1 MVHAAVPLPLLEV
14 IETARTLALAS
25 YDILDTPASPHFDQ
39 LAEFVARSLGTAI
52 ALISFID
59 RDRQWVKASAGMHV
73 VELPRHLS
81 FCHHAIATDTGSL
94 VVPDTL
100 ADVRFNRHPLVQE
113 APFIRFYAGVALTDW
128 EGYRLGTVSVMGQQP
143 GELSTADGELLQ
155 GIAGLIVDQLVL
167 GRARASQGATEAPH
181 CAGRPIA
188 SPAGHAA
195 RDHLPTVAA
204 SFELTNAA
212 APRSLP
218 SSLVMLN
225 SPASV
230 DREVPPPGQGWL
242 GVKTELA
249 RPLPGSGDVGRLI
262 VRIARNSPAERAGL
276 KVGDV
281 LLAID
286 RQLTRRGSDIVTAM
300 ACCAVGEQ
308 AELRLW
314 RSGKVMQTVI
324 RVEAAPSSHSDRLLP
339 AALPGRHS
347 FTLMR

>member
-1 MVHAAVPLPLLEV
+1 MKHAAIPLPLLDV
-14 IETARTLALAS
+14 IETARTSALAS
-25 YDILDTPASPHFDQ
+25 YDVLDTPASPHFDQ
-39 LAEFVARSLGTAI
+39 MAEFVARSLGTAI

-81 FCHHAIATDTGSL
+81 FCHHAIATDTGTL

-100 ADVRFNRHPLVQE
+100 ADVRFNRHPFVQG
-113 APFIRFYAGVALTDW
+113 APFIRFYAGVALADR
-128 EGYRLGTVSVMGQQP
+128 EGYRLGTVSVIGQQP
-143 GELSTADGELLQ
+143 GELTTANGELLR
-155 GIAGLIVDQLVL
+155 GVAGRVVDLLVL
-167 GRARASQGATEAPH
+167 GRARAGQGGIEALH
-181 CAGRPIA
+181 SAGRPIA
-188 SPAGHAA
+188 GPASHSTGDRIPMAA
-195 RDHLPTVAA
+195 VPL
-204 SFELTNAA
+204 ELTGVA

-218 SSLVMLN
+218 SSLVALN
-225 SPASV
+225 SAAFV
-230 DREVPPPGQGWL
+230 DREVPPPGRGWL

-262 VRIARNSPAERAGL
+262 VRIARNSPAERVGL

-300 ACCAVGEQ
+300 ACCAIGEQ

-314 RSGKVMQTVI
+314 RSGKVMQMVI
-324 RVEAAPSSHSDRLLP
+324 RVEAALSSQPDRLLP
-339 AALPGRHS
+339 AALPGKHGSNLVR
-347 FTLMR
+347 

>member
-1 MVHAAVPLPLLEV
+1 MKHAAVPLPLLEV
-14 IETARTLALAS
+14 IETARVSALAS
-25 YDILDTPASPHFDQ
+25 YDVLDTPASPHFDQ

-81 FCHHAIATDTGSL
+81 FCHHAIATDAGTL

-100 ADVRFNRHPLVQE
+100 ADVRFNRHPLVQG
-113 APFIRFYAGVALTDW
+113 APLVRFYAGAALTDR

-143 GELSTADGELLQ
+143 GELSTADGELLR

-167 GRARASQGATEAPH
+167 SRARAGQCGNEALH
-181 CAGRPIA
+181 SAGRPIA
-188 SPAGHAA
+188 GPASHATGGHLSIPA
-195 RDHLPTVAA
+195 T
-204 SFELTNAA
+204 SFELTGAA

-218 SSLVMLN
+218 PSLLTLSS
-225 SPASV
+225 AATV
-230 DREVPPPGQGWL
+230 DREVPPPGRGWL
-242 GVKTELA
+242 GMKTELA

-276 KVGDV
+276 RVGDV

-324 RVEAAPSSHSDRLLP
+324 RVEAAPSSHPDRSLL
-339 AALPGRHS
+339 ATLPGRHIA
-347 FTLMR
+347 TT

>member
-1 MVHAAVPLPLLEV
+1 MKHAPVPLPLLEV
-14 IETARTLALAS
+14 IETARTSALAS
-25 YDILDTPASPHFDQ
+25 YDVLDTPASPHFDQ

-59 RDRQWVKASAGMHV
+59 RDRQWVKSSAGMHV

-81 FCHHAIATDTGSL
+81 FCHHAIATDTGTL

-113 APFIRFYAGVALTDW
+113 APFIRFYAGVALADR

-143 GELSTADGELLQ
+143 GELSTADGELLR
-155 GIAGLIVDQLVL
+155 GVAGRVVDLLVL
-167 GRARASQGATEAPH
+167 GRARAGQGANETLH

-188 SPAGHAA
+188 GPAGHAA
-195 RDHLPTVAA
+195 GDHLPMAA
-204 SFELTNAA
+204 MSLELTSPA

-218 SSLVMLN
+218 SSLVALN
-225 SPASV
+225 SAVFV
-230 DREVPPPGQGWL
+230 DREVPPPGRGWL

-276 KVGDV
+276 KIGDV

-324 RVEAAPSSHSDRLLP
+324 RVEAAPSSQPDRLLP

-347 FTLMR
+347 SNLMR

>member
-1 MVHAAVPLPLLEV
+1 MKHAAVPLPLLEV
-14 IETARTLALAS
+14 IETARTAALAS
-25 YDILDTPASPHFDQ
+25 YNVLDTPASPHFDQ
-39 LAEFVARSLGTAI
+39 MAEFVASSLHTAI

-59 RDRQWVKASAGMHV
+59 RDRQWVKASTGIHV

-81 FCHHAIATDTGSL
+81 FCHHAIATDTGTL

-100 ADVRFNRHPLVQE
+100 ADVRFNRHPLVQD
-113 APFIRFYAGVALTDW
+113 APFIRFYAGVALADQD
-128 EGYRLGTVSVMGQQP
+128 GYRLGTVSVMGQQP
-143 GELSTADGELLQ
+143 AELSTADGELLR
-155 GIAGLIVDQLVL
+155 GVAGRVVDLLVL
-167 GRARASQGATEAPH
+167 GRARAGQDANEALH

-188 SPAGHAA
+188 GPAGHFAGDRNPMAA
-195 RDHLPTVAA
+195 IPL
-204 SFELTNAA
+204 ELTGAA

-218 SSLVMLN
+218 SSLVALN
-225 SPASV
+225 SASFV
-230 DREVPPPGQGWL
+230 DREVPPPGRGWL

-276 KVGDV
+276 KVGDI

-308 AELRLW
+308 AKLRLW
-314 RSGKVMQTVI
+314 RSGKVMQMAI
-324 RVEAAPSSHSDRLLP
+324 GVEAAPSVAR
-339 AALPGRHS
+339 
-347 FTLMR
+347 